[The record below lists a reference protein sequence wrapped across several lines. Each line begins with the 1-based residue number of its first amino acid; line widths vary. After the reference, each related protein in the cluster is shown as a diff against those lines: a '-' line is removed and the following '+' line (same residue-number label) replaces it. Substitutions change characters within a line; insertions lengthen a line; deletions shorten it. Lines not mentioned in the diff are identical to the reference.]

1 MRYFIGC
8 ISIALLLAYS
18 GCSSTETVQKE
29 EQEPTPV
36 SSVPMEPSWYSPG
49 VHSSSDSLALFGYSL
64 ASAADSSTAAELST
78 STALEYLRFEID
90 KAIEKVRKELADSS
104 DASGTYSSPSFI
116 IQLRKSISELSL
128 QSATLTHLQRAE
140 NDIYYSYTRSS
151 IHREDLFKLLEEV
164 LDDNRFLKQI
174 RLTLLKN

>member
-8 ISIALLLAYS
+8 ISIVLLLAYS
-18 GCSSTETVQKE
+18 GCSSTETVQKV

-49 VHSSSDSLALFGYSL
+49 VLSSSDSLALYGYSL

-128 QSATLTHLQRAE
+128 QSATLTHQLRTT
-140 NDIYYSYTRSS
+140 DDKIYYSYTRSS
-151 IHREDLFKLLEEV
+151 IRRDDLFNLLEEV
-164 LDDNRFLKQI
+164 LDDNRFLNQI
-174 RLTLLKN
+174 RLTL